1 MSDLKDL
8 RCFNPRTG
16 KRDGGWC
23 VWEGGGKCMKCEAA
37 DRIENLE
44 HNLKVEMESRDRF
57 WKQVI
62 EQDVIINSLKK
73 RLNDGP

>member
-37 DRIENLE
+37 DEIDRLSAALDKAIADCEVTD
-44 HNLKVEMESRDRF
+44 HPAGQESSVDS
-57 WKQVI
+57 V
-62 EQDVIINSLKK
+62 
-73 RLNDGP
+73 G